1 MMKKTLATLLSLTA
15 AFALSACG
23 GSQTPGTEAAGSPP
37 PSSQASQDAQTSA
50 AGNSVEACTLTFST
64 TMSQGTTNVD
74 YFDKALDLIT
84 EQSGGAIQFS
94 RTYSGTLG
102 GEHDLGVMCMDGDLD
117 IVCVG
122 PGNLADWDTAFQVF
136 DCPFLFHDFDHYDA
150 VLNDSAYQA
159 WLDEKGAGLGI
170 TFLMTGNQGFKGIIN
185 SKHAVHSPADLKDLK
200 IRVPDSSSLIEIGA
214 AMGYVPT
221 PVAATDQYMSLS
233 QGIIDGADHSMVA
246 HLNWKLTELAKYF
259 TETNHNLQSTFL
271 FINREK
277 LESLPPEYQEIILSA
292 CSRMQDEMN
301 KQTRTDAEESFS
313 KAADEGVEIIPYSDV
328 DVDAFKSAL
337 SEIITKYSAADEKL
351 YQIIVEAG
359 K

>member
-1 MMKKTLATLLSLTA
+1 MKKTLTILMSLTI
-15 AFALSACG
+15 AFTLASCG
-23 GSQTPGTEAAGSPP
+23 GSKAPVTEAGS
-37 PSSQASQDAQTSA
+37 SSSSATEATQTS
-50 AGNSVEACTLTFST
+50 ETQPPEKTYTLTFST

-74 YFDKALDLIT
+74 YYDKALDLIT
-84 EQSGGAIQFS
+84 EQSGGVIQFS

-136 DCPFLFHDFDHYDA
+136 DCPFLFKDFDHYDA
-150 VLNDSAYQA
+150 VLADNAYKT
-159 WLDEKGAGLGI
+159 WLDDKGASLGV

-185 SKHAVHSPADLKDLK
+185 SKHAVRSSADLKDLK
-200 IRVPDSSSLIEIGA
+200 IRVPDSTSLIEIGT

-277 LESLPPEYQEIILSA
+277 LESLPQEYQEIILSA
-292 CSRMQDEMN
+292 CAQMQDEMN
-301 KQTRTDAEESFS
+301 KQTRKDADESLD
-313 KAADEGVEIIPYSDV
+313 KARAEGVEILPYSDV
-328 DVDAFKSAL
+328 DVESFRSAL
-337 SEIITKYSAADEKL
+337 SDIIAKYSAADESL
-351 YQIIVEAG
+351 YQIIVNDG